1 MTQEYAELQRL
12 RAFERRAYRLS
23 ELPAEIAD
31 AIETGRMSPA
41 NSHLNDLLKDQK

>member
-1 MTQEYAELQRL
+1 MSMGTKRGAPWRTTPV
-12 RAFERRAYRLS
+12 RLS

-41 NSHLNDLLKDQK
+41 YSHLNHLLKDQK